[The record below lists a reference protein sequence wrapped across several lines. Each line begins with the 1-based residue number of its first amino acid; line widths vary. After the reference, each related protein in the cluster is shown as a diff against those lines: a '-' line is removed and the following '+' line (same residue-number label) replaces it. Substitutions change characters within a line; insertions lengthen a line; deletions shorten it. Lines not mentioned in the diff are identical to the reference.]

1 MHRCRVDHQVE
12 VLRPQIVE
20 GFGVPR
26 QQTFAGHDP
35 ADLLLGHG
43 RHVQRERGRKL
54 DVDMVIVEAPSKA
67 TQINFQRRRR
77 ADSVGQIG
85 NA

>member
-12 VLRPQIVE
+12 VLRPQIGE

-26 QQTFAGHDP
+26 QQTFARHDP

-43 RHVQRERGRKL
+43 RQVQRKRGRKL

-85 NA
+85 IA